1 MQIEYLADH
10 PAHISELAR
19 LHFEEWSYLYP
30 GESLEDRTARLR
42 SSCGRNAIPSV
53 VVALRDAELL
63 GSAMLVAH
71 DMDSRPQLTP
81 WLAGVFVKP
90 QYRGKGIGSALVRR
104 IEAEA
109 RSLGVSTLY
118 LYTPHT
124 ESLYERLGW
133 SVTERCEY
141 RNTNVVVMS
150 KELAHVYDEA
160 GNVIET
166 HEHAGDFRE
175 AS

>member
-1 MQIEYLADH
+1 MQIEYRADY
-10 PAHISELAR
+10 PAHILELAR
-19 LHFEEWSYLYP
+19 LHFEEWSYLCP
-30 GESLEDRTARLR
+30 GESLEGRTARL
-42 SSCGRNAIPSV
+42 SGSCGRNAIPSV
-53 VVALRDAELL
+53 VVLLEDGELL
-63 GSAMLVAH
+63 GSAMLLAH

-90 QYRGKGIGSALVRR
+90 QCRGKGIGSALVRR

-118 LYTPHT
+118 LYTPNA

-141 RNTNVVVMS
+141 RNNNVVVMS
-150 KELAHVYDEA
+150 KKLAV
-160 GNVIET
+160 
-166 HEHAGDFRE
+166 
-175 AS
+175 

>member
-1 MQIEYLADH
+1 
-10 PAHISELAR
+10 
-19 LHFEEWSYLYP
+19 
-30 GESLEDRTARLR
+30 
-42 SSCGRNAIPSV
+42 
-53 VVALRDAELL
+53 
-63 GSAMLVAH
+63 MLVAH

-90 QYRGKGIGSALVRR
+90 QCRGKGIGSALVRR

-109 RSLGVSTLY
+109 RSLEVATLY
-118 LYTPHT
+118 LYTPNT

-150 KELAHVYDEA
+150 KELARVYDEA
-160 GNVIET
+160 GNVLKRT
-166 HEHAGDFRE
+166 STRHNPKSRE
-175 AS
+175 SGPLSFPLTFSWL

>member
-1 MQIEYLADH
+1 M
-10 PAHISELAR
+10 P
-19 LHFEEWSYLYP
+19 
-30 GESLEDRTARLR
+30 
-42 SSCGRNAIPSV
+42 
-53 VVALRDAELL
+53 LL
-63 GSAMLVAH
+63 ILPKT
-71 DMDSRPQLTP
+71 SRPQLAP

-90 QYRGKGIGSALVRR
+90 QCRGKGIGSELVRR

-150 KELAHVYDEA
+150 KELARVYNDA
-160 GNVIET
+160 GNAVET
-166 HEHAGDFRE
+166 HKQGGVTLKSGERISKTVPGRTAIGR
-175 AS
+175 SLQRNCWP

>member
-1 MQIEYLADH
+1 MIL
-10 PAHISELAR
+10 PK
-19 LHFEEWSYLYP
+19 
-30 GESLEDRTARLR
+30 T
-42 SSCGRNAIPSV
+42 
-53 VVALRDAELL
+53 
-63 GSAMLVAH
+63 
-71 DMDSRPQLTP
+71 SRPQLAP

-90 QYRGKGIGSALVRR
+90 QCRGKGIGSELVRR

-150 KELAHVYDEA
+150 KELARVYDDA
-160 GNVIET
+160 CNVIET
-166 HEHAGDFRE
+166 YDHAGQLEQSKSKPKTKGRQW
-175 AS
+175 ASPRILLEEC

>member
-1 MQIEYLADH
+1 MQIKYLVDC
-10 PAHISELAR
+10 PTHISELAR

-53 VVALRDAELL
+53 VVALGDAELL
-63 GSAMLVAH
+63 GSAMLLAH

-90 QYRGKGIGSALVRR
+90 QCRGKGIGSELVGR

-118 LYTPHT
+118 LYTPNT

-141 RNTNVVVMS
+141 RNTIVVVMS
-150 KELAHVYDEA
+150 KELARV
-160 GNVIET
+160 
-166 HEHAGDFRE
+166 
-175 AS
+175 

>member
-1 MQIEYLADH
+1 C
-10 PAHISELAR
+10 R
-19 LHFEEWSYLYP
+19 
-30 GESLEDRTARLR
+30 
-42 SSCGRNAIPSV
+42 GR
-53 VVALRDAELL
+53 
-63 GSAMLVAH
+63 GM
-71 DMDSRPQLTP
+71 
-81 WLAGVFVKP
+81 
-90 QYRGKGIGSALVRR
+90 GSALVRR

-150 KELAHVYDEA
+150 KELACIYGCSRQRDRNPNARGRVQRAVTLH
-160 GNVIET
+160 ET
-166 HEHAGDFRE
+166 KSRHAMKRDG
-175 AS
+175 

>member
-1 MQIEYLADH
+1 MQIEYLADC

-53 VVALRDAELL
+53 VVALRDSELL

-90 QYRGKGIGSALVRR
+90 QCRGKGIGSALVRR
-104 IEAEA
+104 IESEV

-150 KELAHVYDEA
+150 KELARVYDVA

-166 HEHAGDFRE
+166 HEHAGDFKE
-175 AS
+175 W

>member
-1 MQIEYLADH
+1 MQIEYLADY

-90 QYRGKGIGSALVRR
+90 QC
-104 IEAEA
+104 
-109 RSLGVSTLY
+109 
-118 LYTPHT
+118 
-124 ESLYERLGW
+124 RLDW

-150 KELAHVYDEA
+150 KELACVYDEA

-166 HEHAGDFRE
+166 HEQAGEFKE
-175 AS
+175 W

>member
-1 MQIEYLADH
+1 LVSLDQRPMQIEYLVDY
-10 PAHISELAR
+10 PEYISELAR
-19 LHFEEWSYLYP
+19 LHFDEWSYLYP
-30 GESLEDRTARLR
+30 GESLEGRIARLR

-53 VVALRDAELL
+53 VVALEDGELL

-90 QYRGKGIGSALVRR
+90 QCRGKGTGSALVRR

-109 RSLGVSTLY
+109 HSLGVSTLY

-150 KELAHVYDEA
+150 KELAA
-160 GNVIET
+160 
-166 HEHAGDFRE
+166 
-175 AS
+175 

>member
-1 MQIEYLADH
+1 MQIEYLADY
-10 PAHISELAR
+10 PQHISELAR

-30 GESLEDRTARLR
+30 GESLKGRTARLR

-53 VVALRDAELL
+53 VVALEDGELL

-81 WLAGVFVKP
+81 WLAGIFVKP
-90 QYRGKGIGSALVRR
+90 QCRGKGIGSALVKR
-104 IEAEA
+104 IEAAA
-109 RSLGVSTLY
+109 RSLGASTLY

-133 SVTERCEY
+133 SAIERCEY
-141 RNTNVVVMS
+141 RDTNVVVMS
-150 KELAHVYDEA
+150 KKFAV
-160 GNVIET
+160 
-166 HEHAGDFRE
+166 
-175 AS
+175 

>member
-1 MQIEYLADH
+1 MQIEYLADC

-53 VVALRDAELL
+53 VVALGDAELL
-63 GSAMLVAH
+63 GSAMLVAD
-71 DMDSRPQLTP
+71 DMDSRPHLTP

-90 QYRGKGIGSALVRR
+90 QCRGKGIGSALVRR
-104 IEAEA
+104 IESEA

-133 SVTERCEY
+133 SVAERCEY

-150 KELAHVYDEA
+150 KELARVYDEA
-160 GNVIET
+160 GNAIET
-166 HEHAGDFRE
+166 HEHAGDFSE